1 MPKEKVTKPHHKLAV
16 TTVSLVSFHDLLPC
30 FPNDTLILN
39 PFSLYTHFHDK
50 ILSGVNDDDELWPWM
65 KDSDE
70 LLIIQVLVLESTPWC
85 AGVLRNLILFLYEL
99 VHNGCGFD
107 SLLSFLWWGLIVMDA
122 LPSVGGLLPLMS
134 RSSLH
139 PFLLPPD
146 ESELQVY
153 IRPLVFILLF
163 QVSFSCVETLSF
175 FYSHAC
181 HCLCHCGLLSYPRVS
196 FFHSM
201 CFLSVW
207 HYCVWMLSWFILQ
220 WVCVILWKGSSF
232 SSFQYSYDLREFW
245 IVYRLQVLKY
255 TTEVAYYPSYV
266 VPVVIGL
273 WVVFSCCD
281 DAPIVAWLWQRGG
294 AVPDTVRVPF
304 FAIANPSLL
313 CVRYAAG
320 RYSIMRGLG

>member
-16 TTVSLVSFHDLLPC
+16 TTVSLVSFHHLLPC

-39 PFSLYTHFHDK
+39 PFSLYTHRHDK

-85 AGVLRNLILFLYEL
+85 AGVLRNPLLSLCEL

-107 SLLSFLWWGLIVMDA
+107 GLLSFLWWGLIVMDA
-122 LPSVGGLLPLMS
+122 LLSVGGLLPLMS

-146 ESELQVY
+146 ESELHVC
-153 IRPLVFILLF
+153 IRPPVSILLS
-163 QVSFSCVETLSF
+163 QVSFSCVETRSF
-175 FYSHAC
+175 FFSHAW
-181 HCLCHCGLLSYPRVS
+181 HCLCYCVPLSYPRIS
-196 FFHSM
+196 FFRSM

-207 HYCVWMLSWFILQ
+207 HYCVWLLSWFILQ
-220 WVCVILWKGSSF
+220 RVCVILWKGSSF
-232 SSFQYSYDLREFW
+232 SSFLYSYELREWW

-255 TTEVAYYPSYV
+255 AAEAAYYPSYV
-266 VPVVIGL
+266 VPLVIGL
-273 WVVFSCCD
+273 WAVVSGCD
-281 DAPIVAWLWQRGG
+281 GASIIAWLWQFGG
-294 AVPDTVRVPF
+294 VVPDNVRVPF

-313 CVRYAAG
+313 CVRCAAG
-320 RYSIMRGLG
+320 RYSIVRSLG